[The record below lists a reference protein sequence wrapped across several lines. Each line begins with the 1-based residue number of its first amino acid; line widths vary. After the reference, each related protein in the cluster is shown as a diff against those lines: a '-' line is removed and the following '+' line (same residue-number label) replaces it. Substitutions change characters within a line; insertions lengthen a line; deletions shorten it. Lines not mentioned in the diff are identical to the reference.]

1 MPLQEVNFLTRNAK
15 PLRRGALSDHNKENY
30 PINPDKTIKPEK
42 AEVISPRASQK
53 AVYPHSPKRVFQSV
67 QEEAHLSPRAP
78 PTSPKYA
85 PAKKSSKEA
94 EITPLASVQRKRAGS
109 YPLASCELKT
119 LSAPRKSWPD
129 APSPRSMDKDKTA
142 ICKTRPKQRIEIV
155 QTPSSPRA
163 NTQLSPRI
171 QRSQRSPTPSPILE
185 TPKPKRPEKGKK
197 EESRG
202 SKLLKQ
208 LKDVKVAGLEITPLA
223 FRKRKGS
230 GTNDEQKRRKPQGHQ
245 PDDCASSECAAPTVA
260 YPETD
265 KSEYANSPVAPSPP
279 VEDVP
284 FIHSWLKGELET
296 LTKLVPPHLRQP
308 PPAEGEGGAV
318 KPTDDEDSSDGES
331 KPVASMITTKYL
343 KRVFGYFETC
353 KKEMHLPTLNIFYT
367 FFETLLLLGHKKH
380 MNVLLSKA
388 NLPLLIECMQYD
400 PKLNAKVHTRKPHL
414 QATGKR
420 NCTVEL
426 PPGLAELATTCYLLQ
441 YCKECVFPVVCDE
454 ARFMAFN
461 QHWHKMK
468 TKLVEGIIRDRKL
481 LPGLFATIQATD
493 VSADKAVQQFRFIRE
508 LIDLAVAHYQFPE
521 EFWHLLL
528 EQFDLTHHLVGA
540 LGTSHVQLRRSA
552 VDIMQLLCDE
562 EARKT
567 LQPQVVKRPQLFQKA
582 FELYLAANPVEEGTI
597 LQLQAVLPML
607 VATPEPDV
615 LPIFYDAA
623 NSVLTKWVR
632 EASRG
637 AVPPP
642 THLCS
647 FVELMSL
654 CVHHHRLTCNY
665 TNAQTVSLLISF
677 CSEVWLGNQANPLR
691 TNVLIAVNKVILTIL
706 HLHNPSFYELL
717 LQKKV
722 FKGILAVFTEK
733 NNMVNSSILTLLHT
747 ILQLEISV
755 LVVHIAE
762 MWFFSNPKASPLIKG
777 VSFVQHLFHERYM
790 RDCSTF

>member
-1 MPLQEVNFLTRNAK
+1 MPLQEVNIPRNSK
-15 PLRRGALSDHNKENY
+15 PLRRGALSDHNKENF
-30 PINPDKTIKPEK
+30 PLNSEKGIKS
-42 AEVISPRASQK
+42 EVVSPRATK
-53 AVYPHSPKRVFQSV
+53 AVCPHSPKRALQSV
-67 QEEAHLSPRAP
+67 QDEAALSPRATQP
-78 PTSPKYA
+78 PSPKFA
-85 PAKKSSKEA
+85 VKKIGKET
-94 EITPLASVQRKRAGS
+94 EIAPLASVQRKRAGS

-119 LSAPRKSWPD
+119 ISAPRKSWPD
-129 APSPRSMDKDKTA
+129 TPSPRSNEKEKTA
-142 ICKTRPKQRIEIV
+142 TCKARPKQRIEIFHA
-155 QTPSSPRA
+155 PSSPRA
-163 NTQLSPRI
+163 NAQLSPRV
-171 QRSQRSPTPSPILE
+171 QRSQRSPTPSPVPE
-185 TPKPKRPEKGKK
+185 PSKQTKRPEKGKK

-202 SKLLKQ
+202 SKFLKQ
-208 LKDVKVAGLEITPLA
+208 LKEVKVAGLDLTPLA

-230 GTNDEQKRRKPQGHQ
+230 GSKEENKRRRHPNHQ
-245 PDDCASSECAAPTVA
+245 DDASSEAVAPTVA
-260 YPETD
+260 YPETE
-265 KSEYANSPVAPSPP
+265 KCEAISSVSATATARTAE
-279 VEDVP
+279 EDVAY
-284 FIHSWLKGELET
+284 IHAWLKGELES
-296 LTKLVPPHLRQP
+296 LTKLVPPHLRQQS
-308 PPAEGEGGAV
+308 AVEGVVA
-318 KPTDDEDSSDGES
+318 KPTEEEDLSDQES
-331 KPVASMITTKYL
+331 KPVASLITTKYL
-343 KRVFGYFETC
+343 KQVFGYFETC
-353 KKEMHLPTLNIFYT
+353 KQNMHLPSLNMFYT

-380 MNVLLSKA
+380 MNVLLSKN
-388 NLPLLIECMQYD
+388 NLPRLIECMQYD
-400 PKLNAKVHTRKPHL
+400 PKLNAKLHARLPHM
-414 QATGKR
+414 QAAAKR
-420 NCTVEL
+420 NAAVEL

-493 VSADKAVQQFRFIRE
+493 ATADKAVQQFRFIRE

-521 EFWHLLL
+521 EFWHLLMD
-528 EQFDLTHHLVGA
+528 QFDLVHHLISA
-540 LGTSHVQLRRSA
+540 LGSNHIQLRRSA
-552 VDIMQLLCDE
+552 VEIMQPLCDE

-567 LQPQVVKRPQLFQKA
+567 LQPQVVRRPQFFQKA
-582 FELYLAANPVEEGTI
+582 FELYLAANTAEEGTI

-623 NSVLTKWVR
+623 NAVLTKWVR
-632 EASRG
+632 DASHG
-637 AVPPP
+637 VVPPP

-665 TNAQTVSLLISF
+665 TSSQTVSLLISF
-677 CSEVWLGNQANPLR
+677 CAELWLGNEKRPLR
-691 TNVLIAVNKVILTIL
+691 TNILIAVNKVILTIL
-706 HLHNPSFYELL
+706 HLHNATFYEQL

-747 ILQLEISV
+747 ILQLEIAV

-762 MWFFSNPKASPLIKG
+762 MWFFSNPKASPGIKG